1 MSLAKKN
8 ILLFAILTSMF
19 FFGTFVS
26 AQNTDENQK
35 RVDDLK
41 KKLVEIGNQKKT
53 LSTQIEQMDTQI
65 SLKEI
70 QIQQSEAKII
80 ATQSEIE
87 KLGSRI
93 DNLDTSLDTLSK
105 LLLRQIA
112 RGYKTRSISLIELLL
127 ESQDIGELTNKIKYQ
142 RSTQNNNQKLLL
154 QVQEAKSSYEE
165 QKVIREQKKQ
175 ELDQLVLNLNA
186 QKTELKAQQSQK
198 ERLLAETNNDETTYQ
213 QLLSQAEAQLKSFG
227 RFVAN
232 QGGSSLLSNQT
243 VCDDWGC
250 YYNQRDSQW
259 GGYSLNNTG
268 YTLASDGCLVTSMAM
283 VYTHYGHRNVTPQT
297 INSNYLNFASYYP
310 AFLNKSIT
318 ADGAGFTRSSSLFTA
333 GDSDS
338 SKIAAIDNAGMPV
351 VIGVSYDSG
360 GLPDH
365 FLVLI
370 SGSNGS
376 YKMHDPYRPNGRDIP
391 FTDYYSIGSIR
402 EVDRIIR

>member
-1 MSLAKKN
+1 MYLARRY
-8 ILLFAILTSMF
+8 LFLFAILISMF
-19 FFGTFVS
+19 FYGTFVS

-165 QKVIREQKKQ
+165 QKIIREQKKQ

-186 QKTELKAQQSQK
+186 QKTELKAQQTQK
-198 ERLLAETNNDETTYQ
+198 ERLLAETNNDESTYQ
-213 QLLSQAEAQLKSFG
+213 LLLAQAEAQLKNFG

-259 GGYSLNNTG
+259 GSYALNNTG

-297 INSNYLNFASYYP
+297 INSNPINFASYAP
-310 AFLNKSIT
+310 AWLSKTII
-318 ADGAGFTRSSSLFTA
+318 ADGTW
-333 GDSDS
+333 
-338 SKIAAIDNAGMPV
+338 SKRDFGIIDNELSAGRPV
-351 VIGVSYDSG
+351 IVGVSYDG
-360 GLPDH
+360 GDLPDH

-370 SGSNGS
+370 SGSNGN
-376 YKMHDPYRPNGRDIP
+376 YRMNDPYTPNGHNIP
-391 FTDYYSIGSIR
+391 FSDKYTVGSIR
-402 EVDRIIR
+402 EIDRISM